1 VGVNASVAL
10 QLRELVGTTVGLL
23 VVGVIVTICVL
34 VVVALIVWHNN
45 IVNSTAGQSN
55 AAASG

>member
-1 VGVNASVAL
+1 MAL